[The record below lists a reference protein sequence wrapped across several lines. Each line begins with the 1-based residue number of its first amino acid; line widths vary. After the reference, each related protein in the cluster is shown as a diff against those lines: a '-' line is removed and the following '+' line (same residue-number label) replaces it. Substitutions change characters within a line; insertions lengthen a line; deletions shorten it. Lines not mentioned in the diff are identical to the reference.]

1 MIRSDLRKLA
11 AIEGWR
17 TFATWKSKLS
27 GPGHTVKTPEMIV
40 APIERQV
47 PPSFCGI
54 MTSIVAS
61 LANEAVVGNTPGE
74 YGMAELLAYAKTV
87 FELMMSLGAN
97 VAYTDRIGNFSE
109 HFPPVGPDPVPDPTD
124 VASTVHLG
132 MTMHSHAV
140 ANRMASSYRYRL
152 GEDPEYYFA
161 PELNK
166 LYIKAYDYSRQVG
179 QRENPNGGPRLPIY
193 GRFGRE
199 YPLIQRRID
208 KLEDVLAEYLADPF
222 FEPPGISRTWKDGYS
237 YVERIWPVLREIM
250 ILAYFIERFAGN
262 PMVRPSSGFHL
273 PVNFPV
279 NSPTWS
285 FLEGRYGGSFN

>member
-1 MIRSDLRKLA
+1 MSRSDLRKLA

-40 APIERQV
+40 ASIERED

-61 LANEAVVGNTPGE
+61 LGNEAVRGNTPGE
-74 YGMAELLAYAKTV
+74 YGIAELVAYARTV

-97 VAYTDRIGNFSE
+97 VAYTDRIGIFSE
-109 HFPPVGPDPVPDPTD
+109 HFPNVGPDPVPDPES
-124 VASTVHLG
+124 VAATIHDGLA
-132 MTMHSHAV
+132 THSHDIA
-140 ANRMASSYRYRL
+140 RSMASSYRRTL
-152 GEDPEYYFA
+152 GVDPEFYFA

-166 LYIKAYDYSRQVG
+166 LYIKAYDYSREVAHT
-179 QRENPNGGPRLPIY
+179 ENPNGGPRLPVF
-193 GRFGRE
+193 GHFGRA

-208 KLEDVLAEYLADPF
+208 RFEDVLAEYLADPF
-222 FEPPGISRTWKDGYS
+222 FDPPGLSRTWKDGYR
-237 YVERIWPVLREIM
+237 YVARIWPVLREIM

-262 PMVRPSSGFHL
+262 PMVRPSTGFHL
-273 PVNFPV
+273 PVDFPV
-279 NSPTWS
+279 NSPTWA
-285 FLEGRYGGSFN
+285 FLEERYRGSFN